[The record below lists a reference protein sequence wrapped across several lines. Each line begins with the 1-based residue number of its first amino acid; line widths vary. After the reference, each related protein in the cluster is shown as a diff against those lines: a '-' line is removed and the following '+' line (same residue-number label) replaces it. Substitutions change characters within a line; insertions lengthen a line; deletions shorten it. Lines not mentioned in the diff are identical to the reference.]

1 VFSRSPFLPRR
12 YPIASTKR
20 CSHEA
25 LDEDDCGVGTIRT
38 YVPPLAAT
46 WILSRR
52 VRIEMLAPSSN
63 WYNDMIA
70 SLTKSSTESL
80 VTREIEKARFNKGQA
95 AMKEQP
101 CAVRPQ
107 LRERQNKCFSDGGD
121 EPCPWTRGRIS
132 SASSPSDCAT

>member
-1 VFSRSPFLPRR
+1 LPWRH
-12 YPIASTKR
+12 PTASTKR

-38 YVPPLAAT
+38 YVRPQTAT

-70 SLTKSSTESL
+70 SFTKSSTESS

-121 EPCPWTRGRIS
+121 EPCPGTRGLS
-132 SASSPSDCAT
+132 SASSPSD